1 MLSFCS
7 LTLQKVP
14 LSYSAPAPNVPA
26 SPSSRAP
33 SRRQRVQ
40 RLRQFFVAEDSFKD
54 SSPLF
59 RLGDFAH
66 AGCPFPVVCNWRGS
80 PHSVCCAALRAS
92 SGPSPADIAV
102 TVCFKGMPFFSAR
115 GQKKERGS

>member
-66 AGCPFPVVCNWRGS
+66 AGCPIS
-80 PHSVCCAALRAS
+80 T
-92 SGPSPADIAV
+92 DMI
-102 TVCFKGMPFFSAR
+102 
-115 GQKKERGS
+115 KKAIDFRLLSRFVP